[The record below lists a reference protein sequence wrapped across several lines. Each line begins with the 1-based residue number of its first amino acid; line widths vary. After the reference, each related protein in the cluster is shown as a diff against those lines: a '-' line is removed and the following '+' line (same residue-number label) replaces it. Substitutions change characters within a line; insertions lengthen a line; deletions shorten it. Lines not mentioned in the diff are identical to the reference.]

1 MSHSERAALLLV
13 DRGVGVGMG
22 AREAAHWRSVVA
34 DPCGCAEGLAGAVA
48 LGVAG
53 AVLGPVTV
61 GVLTGT
67 GVGLVVGAVSGKIYG
82 VARGLVLVRAQRRE
96 LRRRVMELD
105 SSTTGRW
112 QSNPARGSA
121 ACSDPVRE

>member
-1 MSHSERAALLLV
+1 
-13 DRGVGVGMG
+13 MG
-22 AREAAHWRSVVA
+22 AREAAQWRIVVA

-48 LGVAG
+48 LSVAG

-61 GVLTGT
+61 GVLAGT

-96 LRRRVMELD
+96 LCRRVMELND
-105 SSTTGRW
+105 STTWRS
-112 QSNPARGSA
+112 QSNPARSPA
-121 ACSDPVRE
+121 ACSDPTRE